1 MELDHVGSNP
11 SSSIWKK
18 ARYGEDTIIGNLDT
32 GEYFSLLMY
41 VLRTSITI
49 LWNFLLGIEKIVKM
63 FDNFYKK
70 KKKKKFLK

>member
-70 KKKKKFLK
+70 KKKKNS

>member
-32 GEYFSLLMY
+32 GEYFSLRAY
-41 VLRTSITI
+41 ITI
-49 LWNFLLGIEKIVKM
+49 FL
-63 FDNFYKK
+63 KK
-70 KKKKKFLK
+70 KIMRN

>member
-32 GEYFSLLMY
+32 GEYFSLRAY
-41 VLRTSITI
+41 ITI
-49 LWNFLLGIEKIVKM
+49 L
-63 FDNFYKK
+63 KK
-70 KKKKKFLK
+70 KNYEKLKKILKYLIIFHKFFFLK

>member
-32 GEYFSLLMY
+32 GEYFCVDFTNICIKSMSY
-41 VLRTSITI
+41 H
-49 LWNFLLGIEKIVKM
+49 F
-63 FDNFYKK
+63 KK
-70 KKKKKFLK
+70 LFMKN